1 MRIAVFLRRSAL
13 LAAVIVTLVPAAAA
27 LAAPS
32 AAQAR
37 VSALYSGQT
46 LRAGHQLT
54 SPSGGY
60 RAVLKNNGDF
70 VVYGPNGK
78 VRWHSRTAGKGA
90 THVTMLPGGNVVI
103 RTARNKTVWSS
114 STAPSTGDSLVIANN
129 GTLTIY
135 SGGGLPLWRNGKRSG
150 YSADTL
156 RAGQSLAL
164 GQAIISRSG
173 AYRAIMQDDGN
184 FVVYG
189 PKGATWSTGTVGSGA
204 TEIIMQDDGNLV
216 IYASGKPVWSSGT
229 ALTGG
234 QSLVMQN
241 DGNLIIYTRGELP
254 LWSNGSLTGYSEDTL
269 RAGQSLALGQA
280 LVSQSGAY
288 RAIMQDDGNFVV
300 YGPKGATWSTGTA
313 GSGATE
319 IIMQDDGNLV
329 IYAPGKPVWSSGT
342 APSGSDALVMQN
354 DGTLVMYS
362 AGGLP
367 LWNSGTRTGYSE
379 DTLRAGQSLA
389 LGQALVSQSG
399 AYQAIMQD
407 DGNFVVYGPKGATWS
422 TGTAGS
428 GATDVI
434 MQDDGNLVI
443 YAPGKP
449 VWSSGTALTGGQS
462 LVMQNDG
469 NLVIYSGG
477 GAALWATQNS
487 DWAGPG
493 FCSSYNVRYTGT
505 TYRGV
510 AACGN
515 ADPDNNQGEI
525 SYKGVEFDSIGFQCV
540 ELAARY
546 LYFITGKKPPLVPR
560 ASDYAYYIGA
570 DDGFQ
575 VYPGGLTGGTTKYQ
589 ASLTPGQVISMWS
602 ASDQIGHVAV
612 VTAVNVTNGNG
623 TITVTDE
630 NANGTGSGTIKV
642 SGGTMSYGG
651 YPNFQWTTDLP
662 S

>member
-189 PKGATWSTGTVGSGA
+189 PKGATWSTGTAGSGA

-288 RAIMQDDGNFVV
+288 RA
-300 YGPKGATWSTGTA
+300 
-313 GSGATE
+313 
-319 IIMQDDGNLV
+319 
-329 IYAPGKPVWSSGT
+329 
-342 APSGSDALVMQN
+342 
-354 DGTLVMYS
+354 
-362 AGGLP
+362 
-367 LWNSGTRTGYSE
+367 
-379 DTLRAGQSLA
+379 
-389 LGQALVSQSG
+389 
-399 AYQAIMQD
+399 
-407 DGNFVVYGPKGATWS
+407 
-422 TGTAGS
+422 
-428 GATDVI
+428 I

-612 VTAVNVTNGNG
+612 VTAVNVSNGNG
-623 TITVTDE
+623 TITVMDE